1 MSKRHQA
8 ILTANARLRREN
20 GTFTGIKLVEKGL
33 HVLGSTCGP
42 KIAEASQ
49 DAITFRRVGSSWW
62 VPCPIEGRVN
72 NWEIWIV

>member
-42 KIAEASQ
+42 KRRGRPSLPKLIA
-49 DAITFRRVGSSWW
+49 
-62 VPCPIEGRVN
+62 
-72 NWEIWIV
+72 